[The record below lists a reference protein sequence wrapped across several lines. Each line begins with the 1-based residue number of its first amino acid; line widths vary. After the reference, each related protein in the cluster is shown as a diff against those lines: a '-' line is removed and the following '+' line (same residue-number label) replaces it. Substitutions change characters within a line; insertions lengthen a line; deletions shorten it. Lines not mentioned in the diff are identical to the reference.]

1 MLPPMHIEFGSLIAW
16 ILVLATCGMPIA
28 AAALSLVRFIRQN
41 RGRGKAPVNDR
52 LLRPPGHTLRIK
64 LDRFDEKFTAA
75 VVQLLLI
82 SATLLVLLW
91 VIPRIVQ
98 GSPARLLSFA
108 GALALSAGISWY
120 IARRVRAA
128 LVQGRN
134 DTLGYRGELCAGQE
148 LNELMRNGCFVFHDV
163 PGDGAWNI
171 DHVVVAPSGVFA
183 VETKTRSKPVN
194 VEGRKNYEVWYDGK
208 ELEFPTWKD
217 RHGLE
222 QAEQNARW
230 LSKFLSGAMAE
241 TIKAVPVLVLPGW
254 FVSRRPNTPMNAV
267 LVLSLNGARKY
278 LLDYRGPSLTERQMS
293 QIAHHLEQRCRD
305 VEF

>member
-1 MLPPMHIEFGSLIAW
+1 MIELIVKTVSW
-16 ILVLATCGMPIA
+16 VIIA
-28 AAALSLVRFIRQN
+28 VIVAGPAVAGLGTLFVYVWKE
-41 RGRGKAPVNDR
+41 RGKGKLPYRDK
-52 LLRPPGHTLRIK
+52 LLRPPGHSLRKRLDDFQDVFINTVGKLLALGAAIFGIAVLGMKAGTGKGTLWT
-64 LDRFDEKFTAA
+64 LVALLAA
-75 VVQLLLI
+75 FVVSVLI
-82 SATLLVLLW
+82 SWFV
-91 VIPRIVQ
+91 
-98 GSPARLLSFA
+98 G
-108 GALALSAGISWY
+108 
-120 IARRVRAA
+120 RRVWR
-128 LVQGRN
+128 GIDRYRN
-134 DTLGYRGELCAGQE
+134 DQLGYRGELCAGQE

-171 DHVVVAPSGVFA
+171 DHVVVASSGVFA
-183 VETKTRSKPVN
+183 VETKTRSKPIN

-241 TIKAVPVLVLPGW
+241 SIKAIPVLVLPGW